1 MGLNDLYDYLQSQMP
16 TLQFVNPYTDTDPLP
31 TNETNNPDYATMN
44 VLGVDDRGWA
54 QTVQTGYDAEQG
66 TNSLRFDTQRI
77 YRVQIDFYGPN
88 AFDNAT
94 VFKQTLQ
101 VNLTKQKTTVDL
113 KSMSEIRNLTSL
125 DDSKTYVHR
134 YNFDVE
140 VFLVDSITQT
150 TPVIESAK
158 ITIVN
163 RGNNQQ

>member
-1 MGLNDLYDYLQSQMP
+1 MTLNDLYDYLQSQMP
-16 TLQFVNPYTDTDPLP
+16 TLQFVDPYIDDAPLP
-31 TNETNNPDYATMN
+31 KLGTDYATMN
-44 VLGVDDRGWA
+44 VIGTADRGWA
-54 QTVQTGYDAEQG
+54 QGVQTGYDAIKG
-66 TNSLRFDTQRI
+66 TTNVRYDTQRI
-77 YRVQIDFYGPN
+77 YRIQIDFYGPN
-88 AFDNAT
+88 SFENAT

-113 KSMSEIRNLTSL
+113 KSMSDIRNLTSL
-125 DDSKTYVHR
+125 TESKTYIHR

-150 TPVIESAK
+150 TPVIEHAK

>member
-1 MGLNDLYDYLQSQMP
+1 MTLNTLYDYLQSQMP
-16 TLQFVNPYTDTDPLP
+16 TLQFVNPYLDNVPLP
-31 TNETNNPDYATMN
+31 PNDTDYATMN
-44 VLGVDDRGWA
+44 VLGVSDRGWA
-54 QTVQTGYDAEQG
+54 QKVPIKYDPNKG
-66 TNSLRFDTQRI
+66 TDDLRFDTQRI
-77 YRVQIDFYGPN
+77 YRIQIDFYGPN

-101 VNLTKQKTTVDL
+101 VNLAKQKTTVDL

-125 DDSKTYVHR
+125 QENKGYIHR

-140 VFLVDSITQT
+140 VFLVDSITQS
-150 TPVIESAK
+150 TPVIETAK

>member
-1 MGLNDLYDYLQSQMP
+1 MTLNDVYDYLQSQMP
-16 TLQFVNPYTDTDPLP
+16 TLQFVNPYLDNVPLP
-31 TNETNNPDYATMN
+31 TRGTDYATMN
-44 VLGVDDRGWA
+44 VMGVDDRGWA
-54 QTVQTGYDAEQG
+54 QTVQTGYDAVKG
-66 TNSLRFDTQRI
+66 TTSLRFDTQRI

-88 AFDNAT
+88 AFSNAT

-101 VNLTKQKTTVDL
+101 VNLTKQKTTLDL
-113 KSMSEIRNLTSL
+113 KTMSDIRNLTFL
-125 DDSKTYVHR
+125 DESKTYVPR